1 MVGRMQTHA
10 LQLTTPIYSEN
21 RVKLRRKQAVV
32 LKVGPVALASAGNLL
47 EKQIRGGLQHSVFS
61 PGHQVI
67 LMLFQVQLLKERKS
81 WVWNQKTQILSRA
94 SPISCVTTGRSYT
107 SEYSRPSVPVE
118 DWFQEPPHRY
128 QNSWMLKSI
137 R

>member
-47 EKQIRGGLQHSVFS
+47 EKQIRGGLQHSVF
-61 PGHQVI
+61 
-67 LMLFQVQLLKERKS
+67 
-81 WVWNQKTQILSRA
+81 
-94 SPISCVTTGRSYT
+94 
-107 SEYSRPSVPVE
+107 
-118 DWFQEPPHRY
+118 
-128 QNSWMLKSI
+128 
-137 R
+137 